1 MIDTIKALV
10 AKAFKNESLDLEPG
24 RHHYDETITVQIS
37 GSVEKHV
44 DQLVAPT
51 VSIPLILTLALFWE
65 KAGIS
70 RDHALRML
78 REAITE
84 AMQNGKAKEERIEAR
99 MKDVEKAVE
108 AVKKDLLAKL
118 PKQRRSGRIVTKDLR
133 VEVISQDVE
142 LPEVAVA

>member
-1 MIDTIKALV
+1 MLDTIKGLV
-10 AKAFKNESLDLEPG
+10 AKTWKNESVDLEPG
-24 RHHYDETITVQIS
+24 RHYVDETVTIRVH

-44 DQLVAPT
+44 DQSVAPT

-99 MKDVEKAVE
+99 MKDVETAVD
-108 AVKKDLLAKL
+108 AVRKDLLTQL
-118 PKQRRSGRIVTKDLR
+118 PKQKRSGRVVTKDLR
-133 VEVISQDVE
+133 VEVIAQDAE

>member
-1 MIDTIKALV
+1 MLDTIKGLI
-10 AKAFKNESLDLEPG
+10 AKAWKNESLDLDPG
-24 RHHYDETITVQIS
+24 RHYFDEVITVRVS
-37 GSVEKHV
+37 GSIEKHV

-51 VSIPLILTLALFWE
+51 VSIPLITTLALFWE

-78 REAITE
+78 REAIIE
-84 AMQNGKAKEERIEAR
+84 ALQNGKAKEERIEAR

-118 PKQRRSGRIVTKDLR
+118 PKQKRSGRVVTKNLQ
-133 VEVISQDVE
+133 VEVLPVLEAIS
-142 LPEVAVA
+142 AA